1 MITKINF
8 KNFANLKEVDEENL
22 RIREKELENMRI
34 DVILEVVLRVFIEN
48 SLLGLKCKKKL

>member
-34 DVILEVVLRVFIEN
+34 GVILEVVLRGIYRRLSGRIN
-48 SLLGLKCKKKL
+48 M